1 VPPRESK
8 IIVFR
13 EEDLPTH
20 NLNDAIVFCRT
31 INEFNTTLMTNHL
44 LTLTIVC
51 GEDKLLDLVPSL
63 AHLTLDIIYVL
74 TDQVHITWPIA
85 LIDNTWKPIRS
96 NDQKQFMRCL
106 CLKAMLRYYKQGM
119 QHEQNGD
126 NGLKDLCL
134 RDAISALNQTKQFV

>member
-1 VPPRESK
+1 VPPREFK

-31 INEFNTTLMTNHL
+31 IDEFNTTLMTNHL

-63 AHLTLDIIYVL
+63 AHLTLDMIYVL
-74 TDQVHITWPIA
+74 TDQVHIAWPIE
-85 LIDNTWKPIRS
+85 LIDNTWETIRS
-96 NDQKQFMRCL
+96 NDQNQLMRCL
-106 CLKAMLRYYKQGM
+106 CLKAMLCYYKQGM
-119 QHEQNGD
+119 KYKE

-134 RDAISALNQTKQFV
+134 QDAENALNQSKQFF